1 MDGYKPPF
9 TITNSILSHVASVSE
24 KVGRITVM
32 SNMENKPHLRKNNRI
47 KSIHSSLKI
56 EANSLSLS
64 QVRDVINGKLV
75 FGEAKEIQEV
85 KNAYNAYEKIA
96 EIDPYSIEELKKF
109 HPSLDVNEAED
120 AIYNRDFT
128 DVTDILKELIND
140 EKKKNKGN
148 L

>member
-1 MDGYKPPF
+1 M
-9 TITNSILSHVASVSE
+9 
-24 KVGRITVM
+24 
-32 SNMENKPHLRKNNRI
+32 
-47 KSIHSSLKI
+47 
-56 EANSLSLS
+56 
-64 QVRDVINGKLV
+64 RDVINGKLV

-140 EKKKNKGN
+140 EKKKRQKS
-148 L
+148 